1 MKDKNSRSYYD
12 RITGSDTRV
21 FNEIPSK
28 TKVWRW
34 WCMVTGRNN
43 PLRIN
48 PLLVLLIF
56 GLAGVLL
63 DLDHFII
70 QQLQMVR
77 PLHLP
82 YWFISG
88 VFCIGYSAYLYRR
101 VHKTGL
107 KEGA

>member
-21 FNEIPSK
+21 FNEIYSK
-28 TKVWRW
+28 TPWRRFW
-34 WCMVTGRNN
+34 GMVVGADN

-48 PLLVLLIF
+48 PLFVLLVL

-88 VFCIGYSAYLYRR
+88 VLCIGYSTYLYRR